1 MVRPTAAG
9 GKGKGFAAV
18 KQNRGVPDD
27 SVVEAQQG
35 TQWCDRHTLHP
46 LLKLRGR

>member
-27 SVVEAQQG
+27 SVVEAQQRTRSG
-35 TQWCDRHTLHP
+35 VIATPYTRF
-46 LLKLRGR
+46 